1 MPVAAQTSAF
11 LCQYLYWADR
21 SMALRVFDKHLD
33 PRFLG
38 WIQETFSGNLG
49 SWTHTLLRLEFR
61 YRVETYNKLFVLVA
75 VSFVQCVLTPINF
88 Y

>member
-1 MPVAAQTSAF
+1 
-11 LCQYLYWADR
+11 
-21 SMALRVFDKHLD
+21 MALRVFDKHLD